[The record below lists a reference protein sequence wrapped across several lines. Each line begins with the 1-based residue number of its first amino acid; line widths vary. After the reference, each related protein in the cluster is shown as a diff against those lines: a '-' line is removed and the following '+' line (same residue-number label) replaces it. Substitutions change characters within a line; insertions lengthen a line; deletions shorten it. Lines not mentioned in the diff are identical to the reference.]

1 MDANF
6 ATSPRP
12 DWTVLLPAA
21 CVACGWF
28 LMASLITD
36 FGFMQ
41 LRFRFYNVLTL
52 LHSPGSIATGTSGG
66 QATFEAFVFGTV
78 CAAAVV
84 AALAPVVSTRKVAW
98 LGCVAPFVLMAL
110 CGAILYHA
118 ISQDF
123 IADDGSYGDTGS
135 HLIHFANALVG
146 KVGNVVARRI
156 HVGAGGYLSL
166 VASCFLAVKGLR
178 GYRETP

>member
-6 ATSPRP
+6 SSSPRL
-12 DWTVLLPAA
+12 DWTVLLPAV

-41 LRFRFYNVLTL
+41 LQFRFYNVLTL
-52 LHSPGSIATGTSGG
+52 LHSPGSIATGASGG
-66 QATFEAFVFGTV
+66 QATFEAFVFGV
-78 CAAAVV
+78 ICAAAVL
-84 AALAPVVSTRKVAW
+84 AALAPVISRRKVAW
-98 LGCVAPFVLMAL
+98 LGCVAPFALMAL

-118 ISQDF
+118 ISRDF

-135 HLIHFANALVG
+135 RLIHFANALVG

-166 VASCFLAVKGLR
+166 AASTFLAVKGLR
-178 GYRETP
+178 GYREAP